1 MNKTIEFNITEKNI
15 HWCLTYSIDN
25 SAGKIIFNGCDKWEN
40 GKFITVSKNTIPAK
54 LYLIVNPILENGC
67 LRGRKTSEYF
77 FATSDIADLPEEA
90 KEKCSNISL
99 ATSIYNDSVKIE
111 YYMNLEEK

>member
-15 HWCLTYSIDN
+15 HWCLTYSIEEN
-25 SAGKIIFNGCDKWEN
+25 TGKMIFDSCDKWEN

-54 LYLIVNPILENGC
+54 LYLIINPILENGYI
-67 LRGRKTSEYF
+67 RGRKASDYF
-77 FATSDIADLPEEA
+77 FATSDIADLPEEI

-99 ATSIYNDSVKIE
+99 AVSIYNNGVKIE
-111 YYMNLEEK
+111 YYMDLED